1 MSHPYNSKAKKLEST
16 MSQEALAQFGEN
28 TIRIIERLRDEVLN
42 LRDIVTKSLQ
52 EEKQDHPV
60 RNQS

>member
-1 MSHPYNSKAKKLEST
+1 

-28 TIRIIERLRDEVLN
+28 IIRIIERLRDEVLN
-42 LRDIVTKSLQ
+42 LRDFVTKSLQ